1 MVQDPGRKGGID
13 ISGKKFNHDLKKK
26 KKIIHVQIFGV
37 PCMLLKKK
45 KKTFRVCLEGG

>member
-13 ISGKKFNHDLKKK
+13 ILGKKFNHDFK

-37 PCMLLKKK
+37 PWTLLKKK
-45 KKTFRVCLEGG
+45 KKLLESV

>member
-13 ISGKKFNHDLKKK
+13 ISRKKFNHDLKKK
-26 KKIIHVQIFGV
+26 KNYTCADLWGAMDVV
-37 PCMLLKKK
+37 EKK